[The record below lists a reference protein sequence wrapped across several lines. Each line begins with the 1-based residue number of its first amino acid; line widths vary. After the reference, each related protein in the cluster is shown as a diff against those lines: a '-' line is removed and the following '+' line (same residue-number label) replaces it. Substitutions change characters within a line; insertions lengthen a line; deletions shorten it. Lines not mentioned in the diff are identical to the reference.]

1 MSVAQ
6 QLLGSLVG
14 PDQEM
19 TLAYKIV
26 RATQIMFACHR
37 FVIPGIRCQS
47 RNVLDSRYPILSTNS
62 TFTVIVRHTILST
75 SPTSQVRVNEATLDD
90 WPESP
95 IIEEPPRFPFR
106 TRSNSASF
114 QPVESSRRSRR
125 GIVDECCAKSC
136 TLEVIQ
142 SYCGA
147 R

>member
-1 MSVAQ
+1 MA
-6 QLLGSLVG
+6 SLVLT
-14 PDQEM
+14 DISQL
-19 TLAYKIV
+19 T
-26 RATQIMFACHR
+26 
-37 FVIPGIRCQS
+37 S
-47 RNVLDSRYPILSTNS
+47 DSLN
-62 TFTVIVRHTILST
+62 L
-75 SPTSQVRVNEATLDD
+75 EATLDD

>member
-1 MSVAQ
+1 MHQKVASACEAYWDHLGIMWRHSLRLVTIAVIACLFTLTHAQ
-6 QLLGSLVG
+6 SDSLKILEKREFQLCGKHLADIVKLVCKG
-14 PDQEM
+14 VYN
-19 TLAYKIV
+19 THFKKS
-26 RATQIMFACHR
+26 TQ
-37 FVIPGIRCQS
+37 
-47 RNVLDSRYPILSTNS
+47 
-62 TFTVIVRHTILST
+62 
-75 SPTSQVRVNEATLDD
+75 EATLDD